1 MAIIVMLL
9 EDVALGAEVETRG
22 EAVSAWKE
30 YWGLLWHD
38 RPTQGEGFGAV

>member
-1 MAIIVMLL
+1 MAVVVMLL
-9 EDVALGAEVETRG
+9 EDVTLGAEVETRG
-22 EAVSAWKE
+22 EAVSARTE